1 MIPMYDKD
9 IKIYSRTND
18 NVSFARIALAL
29 ASDYNSVYLINTKDD
44 SYIEYTVSGE
54 DKSLTKASWGDDFYA
69 DVPLNAKKLVFHE
82 DLDNFLASFKKENIM
97 ESLKNGKSFYLQYRL
112 VIDGKPQFYYLK
124 TIFED
129 ATNSDYIVIGV
140 QCIDEQIRRLKALEE
155 ENVIYSFISR
165 ALASRYEV
173 LYYVDTNTNHY
184 MEYSS
189 SENFSKLGI
198 VKKGNDFFK
207 AAAADIKKYV
217 YHEDRRQLLNSV
229 DKNAMLSELDNNHNN
244 ISFIYRQILDDRLQY
259 LKMVVVRPVEGD
271 NHIVVGVI
279 NVDDQIR
286 REQVM
291 AEESATF
298 SEIIKA
304 LAMRYEVIYY
314 VNIITNEYKEYTS
327 SEKYAKLDIGV
338 TGNDFFEETK
348 RNLKR
353 DIYPDDYHM
362 MAESMNK
369 SVLLSNLRETG
380 STSLN
385 YRLILDDRPQYVTL
399 FAIRPKEDSEHIII
413 AVANVDAAK
422 RRENAFREALG
433 SAMDMANRDA
443 LTSVKNKHAYFQE
456 EEKLDALIDDD
467 TAPDFAIVVCDING
481 LKFVNDTQGHRAG
494 DDFIKTACN
503 EICVIFKH
511 SPVFRIG
518 GDEFVVL
525 LKGHDYDCRL
535 ELLDTLRGNMLRN
548 KDEGK
553 VTVAFGISDF
563 DRSVDMRVQDVFE
576 RADAAMYKYK
586 KSFKNQ

>member
-1 MIPMYDKD
+1 
-9 IKIYSRTND
+9 
-18 NVSFARIALAL
+18 
-29 ASDYNSVYLINTKDD
+29 
-44 SYIEYTVSGE
+44 
-54 DKSLTKASWGDDFYA
+54 
-69 DVPLNAKKLVFHE
+69 
-82 DLDNFLASFKKENIM
+82 
-97 ESLKNGKSFYLQYRL
+97 
-112 VIDGKPQFYYLK
+112 
-124 TIFED
+124 
-129 ATNSDYIVIGV
+129 
-140 QCIDEQIRRLKALEE
+140 
-155 ENVIYSFISR
+155 
-165 ALASRYEV
+165 
-173 LYYVDTNTNHY
+173 
-184 MEYSS
+184 
-189 SENFSKLGI
+189 
-198 VKKGNDFFK
+198 
-207 AAAADIKKYV
+207 
-217 YHEDRRQLLNSV
+217 
-229 DKNAMLSELDNNHNN
+229 
-244 ISFIYRQILDDRLQY
+244 
-259 LKMVVVRPVEGD
+259 MVVVRPVEGD

-369 SVLLSNLRETG
+369 STLLSNLRETG

-456 EEKLDALIDDD
+456 EEKLDALIEDD

-481 LKFVNDTQGHRAG
+481 LKFVNDTQGHSAG

-518 GDEFVVL
+518 GDEFAVL

-548 KDEGK
+548 KHEGK